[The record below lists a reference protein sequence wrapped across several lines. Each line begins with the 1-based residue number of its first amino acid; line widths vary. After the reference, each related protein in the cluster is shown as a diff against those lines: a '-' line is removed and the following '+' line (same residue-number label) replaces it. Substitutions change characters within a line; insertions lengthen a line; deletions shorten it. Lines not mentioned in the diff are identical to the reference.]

1 MPTRKLVIAAL
12 ILAALCV
19 APAAASAATK
29 TETATS
35 GAIKVVVT
43 YKTGTYAYD
52 VSGTRI
58 SIMRA
63 GVPALDAAVGEPCA
77 GCGVAPAGLGGGKSL
92 QITDVDGDG
101 EPEVLLDLY
110 SGGAHC
116 CTFTWIYRFNG
127 TTYTGTP
134 VSWGDTGYTLA
145 DLDRDGIPEFSS
157 YDDKFAYTFT
167 DYADS
172 WFPPLI
178 LQYRAGKITDVTR
191 SYPAV
196 VHKEAARAIRAFKSR
211 KNRRERDLRGV
222 VAAYAADQCLL
233 GQPGKAWRF
242 VRSARRQGLLKGFGR
257 GDIWPHGARYLRA
270 LQKFLH
276 KNGYY

>member
-1 MPTRKLVIAAL
+1 MPTRNLVIAAL
-12 ILAALCV
+12 VLAALCV
-19 APAAASAATK
+19 APGAASAATK

-35 GAIKVVVT
+35 GPIKVVVT
-43 YKTGTYAYD
+43 YKTGAYAYD
-52 VSGTRI
+52 VSGTHITILRG
-58 SIMRA
+58 
-63 GVPALDAAVGEPCA
+63 GVPALDAVVGEPCA
-77 GCGVAPAGLGGGKSL
+77 GCGVAPAGFGGGKSL
-92 QITDVDGDG
+92 AIKDVDGDG

-116 CTFTWIYRFNG
+116 CTFTWIYRFTGATYSG
-127 TTYTGTP
+127 TS
-134 VSWGDTGYTLA
+134 VAWGDTGYTLR
-145 DLDRDGIPEFSS
+145 DLDGDGIPEFSS

-178 LQYRAGKITDVTR
+178 LQYRAGTISDVTR
-191 SYPAV
+191 NYPAV
-196 VHKEAARAIRAFKSR
+196 VKKEASRALRAFKSR
-211 KNRRERDLRGV
+211 RNRERDLRGV

-233 GQPGKAWRF
+233 GKPGKAWRF
-242 VRSARRQGLLKGFGR
+242 VRQAKRKGTLNGFGR
-257 GDIWPHGARYLRA
+257 GDIWPRGARYIKA